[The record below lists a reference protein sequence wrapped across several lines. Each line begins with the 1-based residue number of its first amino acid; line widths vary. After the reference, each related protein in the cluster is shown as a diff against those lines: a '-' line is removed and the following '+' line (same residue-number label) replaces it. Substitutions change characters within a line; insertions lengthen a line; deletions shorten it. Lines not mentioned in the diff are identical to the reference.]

1 MDTAYENLMAGND
14 PALAEDELEKM
25 KEQARALCIQLE
37 FIAGIPS
44 PDEERDRRMKYQVDR
59 LAESMSGEHQ
69 RQPATQEARAAEKVW
84 LGMFVLPAQDFDHFG
99 GRIRQ
104 ALSAIYEG

>member
-1 MDTAYENLMAGND
+1 MAQSNVRHTGFEAKSGD
-14 PALAEDELEKM
+14 HPGAA
-25 KEQARALCIQLE
+25 
-37 FIAGIPS
+37 
-44 PDEERDRRMKYQVDR
+44 QVDR

-69 RQPATQEARAAEKVW
+69 RQPATEEARAAEKAW